1 MPKQETFVHVFGLLF
16 LSLSPISGR
25 PLCKLLKHTGYAC
38 VLIFIYTTVHKKN
51 LPFRMWIGT
60 NVDVR
65 INSVHKI
72 NCEKFKRLEILT
84 I

>member
-1 MPKQETFVHVFGLLF
+1 MSKQETFVHVFGLLF

-25 PLCKLLKHTGYAC
+25 PLCKLLKHTRYAC
-38 VLIFIYTTVHKKN
+38 VLIFIYTTLHKK
-51 LPFRMWIGT
+51 LPIRMWIGT
-60 NVDVR
+60 NVQVR
-65 INSVHKI
+65 SNSVHMI